1 MRTFTTIL
9 CVAGLGM
16 ASVAI
21 AADTENTADDRIRDN
36 STQRIVNPERTP
48 TTTIDDT
55 SGNDSQDHT
64 DQAPAGTSSRD
75 ETGSTSNPRQAR

>member
-9 CVAGLGM
+9 CVAGLSM
-16 ASVAI
+16 ANAAI
-21 AADTENTADDRIRDN
+21 AADTDNTVDDRIRDN

-55 SGNDSQDHT
+55 SGNGPQDHT

>member
-1 MRTFTTIL
+1 MRTFTTML
-9 CVAGLGM
+9 CIAGLGM
-16 ASVAI
+16 VSMAV
-21 AADTENTADDRIRDN
+21 AADADNTADGRIRDS

-55 SGNDSQDHT
+55 SGNGSQDRT

-75 ETGSTSNPRQAR
+75 ESDSISNPSQAR

>member
-16 ASVAI
+16 ASMAI

-55 SGNDSQDHT
+55 SGNGSQDHT

-75 ETGSTSNPRQAR
+75 ESDRTSNPRQAR

>member
-16 ASVAI
+16 ASVGI
-21 AADTENTADDRIRDN
+21 AADTDNTVDDRIRDN

-55 SGNDSQDHT
+55 SSKGSQDRT

-75 ETGSTSNPRQAR
+75 ESGSTSNPRQAR